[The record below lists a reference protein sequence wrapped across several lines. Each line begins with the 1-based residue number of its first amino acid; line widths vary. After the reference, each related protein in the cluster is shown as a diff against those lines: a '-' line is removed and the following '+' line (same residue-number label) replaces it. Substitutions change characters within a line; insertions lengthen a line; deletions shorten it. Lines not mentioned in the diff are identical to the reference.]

1 MADTS
6 SNCLSVPR
14 LPLVYAGS
22 NTSIPQV
29 GLGTYLIDTFQVIP
43 TRTAV
48 SVGYRLFDS
57 AVMYGN
63 ESEIGQAFEKVYNI
77 LIG

>member
-1 MADTS
+1 MAES
-6 SNCLSVPR
+6 SFNFLSVPR
-14 LPLVYAGS
+14 LPLVNAGS
-22 NTSIPQV
+22 NTSIPQI

-43 TRTAV
+43 TAV